1 MCIRDRSNNKK
12 IDKIYCAPGNA
23 GISNIAEIVNIK
35 TDNLEGL
42 VNFAKKENI
51 DFTIVGPEQPL
62 SLGIVDLFRKN
73 NLLVFGPSKYAS
85 QLESSKEFSKLFM
98 KRNNIPTASFESF
111 TNYENARSYLDNSPI
126 PIVIKADGL
135 ASGKGVKVCFSKD
148 EAFSFLKEV
157 MQDKVFSTS
166 GDKVVIE
173 SFLKGEEA
181 SFFVFSDGKNILT
194 LDSSQDHKRLLD
206 GDKGPNTGGMGAYS
220 PAPIID
226 EITRQN
232 ILNEIVYPVFEG
244 FKKEDFEYT
253 GILYIGLMIDDKK
266 PSVVEFNCRFG
277 DPETQPLLFR
287 INSDIFDLFY
297 FTALKKISD
306 YKLEWKSKTAV
317 SVVLALSLIHI

>member
-1 MCIRDRSNNKK
+1 M
-12 IDKIYCAPGNA
+12 
-23 GISNIAEIVNIK
+23 
-35 TDNLEGL
+35 
-42 VNFAKKENI
+42 
-51 DFTIVGPEQPL
+51 
-62 SLGIVDLFRKN
+62 
-73 NLLVFGPSKYAS
+73 
-85 QLESSKEFSKLFM
+85 
-98 KRNNIPTASFESF
+98 
-111 TNYENARSYLDNSPI
+111 
-126 PIVIKADGL
+126 
-135 ASGKGVKVCFSKD
+135 
-148 EAFSFLKEV
+148 
-157 MQDKVFSTS
+157 
-166 GDKVVIE
+166 
-173 SFLKGEEA
+173 
-181 SFFVFSDGKNILT
+181 T

-317 SVVLALSLIHI
+317 SVVLASKGYPASPITGDEIKNLKEIDLSGDEFIFHAGTKLDRNKIIISGGRVLNVTALGDTLEEAIDKSYECINKIETKNLQYRNDIGVKGLLKKAK

>member
-1 MCIRDRSNNKK
+1 MKVLVIGSGGREHAICWGISNSKK

-42 VNFAKKENI
+42 LNFAKKENI

-62 SLGIVDLFRKN
+62 SLGIVDLFREN

-98 KRNNIPTASFESF
+98 KRNNIPTATFESF
-111 TNYENARSYLDNSPI
+111 TNYESARTYLDNSPI

-135 ASGKGVKVCFSKD
+135 ASGKGVKVCFTKD

-157 MQDKVFSTS
+157 MLDKVFSTS

-194 LDSSQDHKRLLD
+194 LDSSQDHKRLMD
-206 GDKGPNTGGMGAYS
+206 GDKGPNTGGMGAY
-220 PAPIID
+220 
-226 EITRQN
+226 
-232 ILNEIVYPVFEG
+232 
-244 FKKEDFEYT
+244 
-253 GILYIGLMIDDKK
+253 
-266 PSVVEFNCRFG
+266 
-277 DPETQPLLFR
+277 
-287 INSDIFDLFY
+287 
-297 FTALKKISD
+297 
-306 YKLEWKSKTAV
+306 
-317 SVVLALSLIHI
+317 LSLIHI

>member
-1 MCIRDRSNNKK
+1 
-12 IDKIYCAPGNA
+12 
-23 GISNIAEIVNIK
+23 
-35 TDNLEGL
+35 
-42 VNFAKKENI
+42 
-51 DFTIVGPEQPL
+51 
-62 SLGIVDLFRKN
+62 
-73 NLLVFGPSKYAS
+73 
-85 QLESSKEFSKLFM
+85 M

-111 TNYENARSYLDNSPI
+111 TNYENARSYLENSPI

-317 SVVLALSLIHI
+317 SVVLASKGYPASPITGDEIKNLKEIDLSGDEFIFHAGTKLDRNKIIISGGRVLNVTALGDTLEEAIDKSYECINKIETKNLQYRNDIGVKGLLKKAK

>member
-1 MCIRDRSNNKK
+1 
-12 IDKIYCAPGNA
+12 
-23 GISNIAEIVNIK
+23 
-35 TDNLEGL
+35 
-42 VNFAKKENI
+42 
-51 DFTIVGPEQPL
+51 
-62 SLGIVDLFRKN
+62 
-73 NLLVFGPSKYAS
+73 
-85 QLESSKEFSKLFM
+85 M

-111 TNYENARSYLDNSPI
+111 TNYENARSYLENSPI

-317 SVVLALSLIHI
+317 SVVLASKGYPASPITGDEIKNLKEIDLSSDEFIFHAGTKLDGNKIIISGGRVLNVTALGDTLEEAIDKSYECINKIETKNLQYRNDIGVKGLLKKAK